1 MPFIRTVNITWWYF
15 FFQVLELLACESK
28 SRCSDRCAC
37 VINYLKCT
45 DMCPCRD
52 CNITVEIE
60 SDVKSD
66 DERDECDK
74 DGDSATYD
82 DEEDIYCTLLL
93 MTNFIHIGTILLVFV
108 TDE

>member
-1 MPFIRTVNITWWYF
+1 
-15 FFQVLELLACESK
+15 
-28 SRCSDRCAC
+28 
-37 VINYLKCT
+37 
-45 DMCPCRD
+45 MCPCRD

-66 DERDECDK
+66 DERDDCDE

-82 DEEDIYCTLLL
+82 DEEDIYCTFLL

>member
-1 MPFIRTVNITWWYF
+1 
-15 FFQVLELLACESK
+15 
-28 SRCSDRCAC
+28 
-37 VINYLKCT
+37 
-45 DMCPCRD
+45 MCPCRD

-66 DERDECDK
+66 DERDKCDE

-82 DEEDIYCTLLL
+82 DEEDIYYTLLL

>member
-1 MPFIRTVNITWWYF
+1 
-15 FFQVLELLACESK
+15 
-28 SRCSDRCAC
+28 
-37 VINYLKCT
+37 
-45 DMCPCRD
+45 MCPCRD

-66 DERDECDK
+66 DERDECDE

-93 MTNFIHIGTILLVFV
+93 MTNFIHSGTILLVFV